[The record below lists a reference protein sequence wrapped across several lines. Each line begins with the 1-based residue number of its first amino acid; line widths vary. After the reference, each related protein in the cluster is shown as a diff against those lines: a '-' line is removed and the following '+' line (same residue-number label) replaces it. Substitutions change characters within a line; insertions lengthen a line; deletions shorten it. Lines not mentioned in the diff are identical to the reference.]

1 MTDTINYEIHDF
13 NNDINNIN
21 KNDEIINVSSNKP
34 SYVYLLV
41 STSGTTYIGA
51 TIDLDHRLRQHNK
64 ELKGGAH
71 ATSAKVNVGESWRR
85 VCHVAGFPDWRAALQ
100 FEWRWKQIGRQII
113 KNGFKKCSPLARRA
127 ESLKQ
132 LLLLERPTTK
142 AQAYSEWSGKPQ
154 VIVETDVKEE
164 KELFAFYTLD
174 N

>member
-1 MTDTINYEIHDF
+1 MID
-13 NNDINNIN
+13 DINE
-21 KNDEIINVSSNKP
+21 DEDNCEITNTNTNTLIKP

-64 ELKGGAH
+64 ELKGGAF

-113 KNGFKKCSPLARRA
+113 KKGPTSFKKCSPLERRT

-142 AQAYSEWSGKPQ
+142 AQAYNEWSGKPQ
-154 VIVETDVKEE
+154 VIVETEIKEE
-164 KELFAFYTLD
+164 VDFFSFYQA
-174 N
+174 